1 MSLISPAFKGYIKL
15 RQSAIDNFMHNPID
29 TQRQVFNDLIG
40 SAQFTDYG
48 KKHNFE
54 NINTIEDFQKIVPVN
69 DYESLKPYIHR
80 ILEGEQNILW
90 PSHITWFAKSS
101 GTTSDKSKFIPVSK
115 ESLDETHFRSG
126 KDVLAL
132 YLRQNPQSNLTNG
145 KCLVLG
151 GSHQVNQLNAA
162 SFFGDLSAVMLQNM
176 PLAGQIFRLPELSIA
191 LMNEWEEKIERMA
204 HSTIGEN
211 VTYIAGVPT
220 WTIVLIKRILEITG
234 ANNLLEVWP
243 NLELYIHGGVNFTPY
258 RRQFEQFVPSTNMS
272 YRETYNASEG
282 FFAAQDREDEE
293 GMLLFLNHGIFYEFM
308 PMEEYGK
315 ENPRT
320 LTLKEVEPY
329 KNYAIVI
336 STNGGLWRYLVGDT
350 IQFTTIDPYRIKVT
364 GRLKHFINAFG
375 EELIVDNA
383 DNAIAI
389 ACAETGAVVVDYSAA
404 PVYMTGESNGAHEW
418 IIEFERLPVPLE
430 RFTCLLDK
438 SLQAINSDYEAKRH
452 KDIAL
457 RMPIVHQMPKDG
469 FKRWLKD
476 KGKLGGQHKVP
487 RLCNERK
494 YLEEM
499 LAYIDKAPMLEHD
512 AT

>member
-1 MSLISPAFKGYIKL
+1 MSIIISPAFKGFIKL

-29 TQRQVFNDLIG
+29 TQLQVFNHLIG
-40 SAQFTDYG
+40 SAQFTEYG
-48 KKHNFE
+48 KKYNFE
-54 NINTIEDFQKIVPVN
+54 HINNIADFQKNVPIN
-69 DYESLKPYIHR
+69 DYETLKPYIQR
-80 ILEGEQNILW
+80 IFEGTQNILW
-90 PSHITWFAKSS
+90 PSPITWFAKSS

-115 ESLDETHFRSG
+115 ESLDDTHFRGG

-132 YLRQNPQSNLTNG
+132 YLKDNPQSNITSG

-151 GSHQVNQLNAA
+151 GSHQINQLNAA
-162 SFFGDLSAVMLQNM
+162 SFFGDISAVMLQNM
-176 PLAGQIFRLPELSIA
+176 PFAVKMFRLPEMSIA

-204 HSTIGEN
+204 HSTIQEN

-220 WTIVLIKRILEITG
+220 WTTVLIKRIFEITNT
-234 ANNLLEVWP
+234 NNLLDIWP

-258 RRQFEQFVPSTNMS
+258 RKQFEQFIPSTNMH

-282 FFAAQDREDEE
+282 FFAAQDREDED
-293 GMLLFLNHGIFYEFM
+293 GMLLFLNHGVFYEFM
-308 PMEEYGK
+308 PMSEYGK
-315 ENPRT
+315 ENPQT
-320 LTLKEVEPY
+320 LTLKEVEVY
-329 KNYAIVI
+329 KNYAIII

-350 IQFTTIDPYRIKVT
+350 VQFTSLNPFRIKVT
-364 GRLKHFINAFG
+364 GRIKHYINAFG
-375 EELIVDNA
+375 EEVIVDNS

-404 PVYMTGESNGAHEW
+404 PLYMTGESNGAHEW
-418 IIEFERLPVPLE
+418 IIEFEHLPVSLE
-430 RFTCLLDK
+430 LFTSLLDK

-452 KDIAL
+452 RDIAL

-487 RLCNERK
+487 RLSNERTL
-494 YLEEM
+494 LEEM
-499 LAYIDKAPMLEHD
+499 LKYIN
-512 AT
+512 